1 MRLFKS
7 EKGNVT
13 VIVSI
18 ALTVILGMSGFV
30 IDMGVAY
37 VEKVNL
43 ANAIDAALLAG
54 AQELPDN
61 RVRAREVM
69 ESYLVENGVSLNE
82 VTITIAADGKRAD
95 IEAVR
100 NVGFTFSKVLG
111 ISNADVH
118 EEGGVILGAAS
129 SAKGGIRPFGV
140 TKQDFVYGDPVVLKE
155 GAGDGYHGNYG
166 AIALGG
172 SGA

>member
-1 MRLFKS
+1 MKIFKS
-7 EKGNVT
+7 EKGNVA
-13 VIVSI
+13 VIVSL
-18 ALTVILGMSGFV
+18 ALSVILGMSGFV

-37 VEKVNL
+37 AEKANL

-54 AQELPDN
+54 AQELPENKVKAKDI
-61 RVRAREVM
+61 M
-69 ESYLVENGVSLNE
+69 ETYLVANGVSLDE

-95 IEAVR
+95 IDAVR
-100 NVGFTFSKVLG
+100 NVGFTFSKVIGLD
-111 ISNADVH
+111 NTDVH
-118 EEGGVILGAAS
+118 EDGAVVLGTAS

-166 AIALGG
+166 AVALGG
-172 SGA
+172 RGA